1 LKSIDFKRK
10 GSAIRVMNED
20 TKKIKYNW
28 DRVVYIVF
36 IIGALVFLGYY
47 AVNKMFYIKADGQVL
62 YENVII
68 RLTND
73 CRILAYQK
81 KEGDTVRKGDSLF
94 IYTPDKD
101 AYNGGNGGVVG
112 GIKGALNDTT
122 YQNSSDWREKE
133 KYALERKIGDNQI
146 EIAQNR
152 SLFLSY
158 ESELER
164 LRNEV
169 VLDVMPKSRLDYVQN
184 EMITLKTEIE
194 KLNSENGQYRRLIE
208 QLSVAAKQA
217 AIKSTR
223 NGLFVGAGGNGGDG
237 DNHDSIKVF
246 YSPIN
251 GTVTRI
257 YTQQFE
263 VALKSEQIL
272 AIHKN
277 TPMFIKGF
285 FDQADMSYF
294 KEGDLVNI
302 EFPDGTKSTG
312 VIRRFYYATYS
323 LPDEFQKRYEPTTRT
338 IAADIYPVEESEYKH
353 WKSFYKLGA
362 TITKY
367 KY

>member
-1 LKSIDFKRK
+1 MKSIDFKRK

-20 TKKIKYNW
+20 TRKIKYNW

-36 IIGALVFLGYY
+36 IIGALVFLSYY
-47 AVNKMFYIKADGQVL
+47 AVNKLFYIKADGQVL

-68 RLTND
+68 RLTED
-73 CRILAYQK
+73 CRVLSYQK

-94 IYTPDKD
+94 VYTPAKTNLD
-101 AYNGGNGGVVG
+101 GGGFGATGGVKG
-112 GIKGALNDTT
+112 GYNDTT
-122 YQNSSDWREKE
+122 YQNQLDWREKE
-133 KYALERKIGDNQI
+133 KYALQKKAGTNQI
-146 EIAQNR
+146 LITQDK
-152 SLFLSY
+152 SLIKSY
-158 ESELER
+158 ESELQR
-164 LRNEV
+164 LENEV
-169 VLDVMPKSRLDYVQN
+169 VLDVLPKSRLEYVQN
-184 EMITLKTEIE
+184 EILRLNTAIDA
-194 KLNSENGQYRRLIE
+194 LNSENMQYYGLIY
-208 QLSVAAKQA
+208 QLGESEKKVQ
-217 AIKSTR
+217 ILSTR
-223 NGLFVGAGGNGGDG
+223 NGLILGGGANGGG
-237 DNHDSIKVF
+237 GIMDSTKVF

-263 VALKSEQIL
+263 VALKSDQIL

-277 TPMFIKGF
+277 TPMYIKGF
-285 FDQADMSYF
+285 FEQEDMNYF
-294 KEGDLVNI
+294 KEGDMVNI
-302 EFPDGTKSTG
+302 EFPDGTKSSG
-312 VIRRFYYATYS
+312 IIKRFYYATYS